1 MSQSDDLA
9 RKFEAA
15 NAAVIASVEAC
26 GDAEWL
32 ATSAEEGWTAAALA
46 HHIAEDHAMISGLVV
61 SVGAGG
67 FESPITA
74 EQLDAMNAEHATEFA
89 KADKVAVLD
98 LARQNGDGAAAALR
112 AMSETQLAKTDDFF
126 GQNMTAAEVAENI
139 LIGHAL
145 SHLESFNATTG
156 QS

>member
-9 RKFEAA
+9 QKFEAA

-26 GDAEWL
+26 GDAEWQ

-46 HHIAEDHAMISGLVV
+46 HHIAQDHALISGLVV

-67 FESPITA
+67 FEPPITA
-74 EQLDAMNAEHATEFA
+74 EQLDAMNATHSTEFA
-89 KADKVAVLD
+89 TADKVAVVD
-98 LARQNGDGAAAALR
+98 LARQNGEAAATALR
-112 AMSETQLAKTDDFF
+112 AMSETQLAETAEFF

-145 SHLESFNATTG
+145 GHLESFKATTG